1 MKSISKAK
9 GTTGNANRQRG
20 VAERTADQ
28 ARGGGVGVGV
38 VQSSPSSS
46 SSSATNPQWDAEQ
59 PTLTSVN
66 SFISRGFEQ
75 FSSRTL
81 FFKQDLSCGGWG
93 GEVKWQ
99 EKN

>member
-1 MKSISKAK
+1 MKNISKEAK

-20 VAERTADQ
+20 VPERTADQ
-28 ARGGGVGVGV
+28 ARGRGVGVGV

-46 SSSATNPQWDAEQ
+46 SNSATQWDAEQ
-59 PTLTSVN
+59 PTLPSVN

-81 FFKQDLSCGGWG
+81 FFKQDLSRGGVG
-93 GEVKWQ
+93 GGK
-99 EKN
+99 